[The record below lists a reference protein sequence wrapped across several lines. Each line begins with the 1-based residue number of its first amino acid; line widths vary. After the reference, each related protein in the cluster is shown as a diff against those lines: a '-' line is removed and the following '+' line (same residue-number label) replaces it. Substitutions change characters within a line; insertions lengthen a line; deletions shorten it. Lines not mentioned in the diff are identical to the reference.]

1 MGRQSRKYNPRT
13 RNKRPI
19 GLTSD
24 NDQSPNT
31 PHPLPTELD
40 AGWFLPNPLGARL
53 NQKSGLGV
61 NVNDG
66 IKLEPIEI
74 LFCHW
79 NRHIPI
85 ADGWINQML
94 ENDGDFIAKSVVFDV
109 ARSGGEIVIPVGNL
123 VNNNYT
129 PNTFAVKWSRNV
141 SHSKTAPISQIRWF
155 WASQTVDWAELTLWV
170 NEVLD
175 SACIPEVFVID
186 DEMDITMYR
195 LGYDT
200 LSGSQM
206 QWNDLDETQIESI
219 KQLIANKIETPSG
232 CFIDGVSNWPLS
244 SIGVEHLSG
253 INLRH
258 EEANWIMDKLNS
270 NDSNDSLYAYLA
282 DSGCVMRPGFK
293 YGCKWRVYDDEVG
306 KSHAP
311 WLLQPLTEAPKSWE
325 QICLSVRLA
334 EGVHKKWVC
343 GMPLDNEWKF
353 MNIKRWLP
361 GRV

>member
-13 RNKRPI
+13 RNRRPI

-85 ADGWINQML
+85 ADGWINRML

-123 VNNNYT
+123 V
-129 PNTFAVKWSRNV
+129 
-141 SHSKTAPISQIRWF
+141 
-155 WASQTVDWAELTLWV
+155 
-170 NEVLD
+170 
-175 SACIPEVFVID
+175 
-186 DEMDITMYR
+186 
-195 LGYDT
+195 
-200 LSGSQM
+200 
-206 QWNDLDETQIESI
+206 
-219 KQLIANKIETPSG
+219 
-232 CFIDGVSNWPLS
+232 
-244 SIGVEHLSG
+244 
-253 INLRH
+253 
-258 EEANWIMDKLNS
+258 
-270 NDSNDSLYAYLA
+270 
-282 DSGCVMRPGFK
+282 
-293 YGCKWRVYDDEVG
+293 
-306 KSHAP
+306 
-311 WLLQPLTEAPKSWE
+311 
-325 QICLSVRLA
+325 
-334 EGVHKKWVC
+334 
-343 GMPLDNEWKF
+343 
-353 MNIKRWLP
+353 
-361 GRV
+361 